1 MDTIRSIACAV
12 LFAVAACSGA
22 VRAGDPEADGASRCA
37 AIPGGRYVTGLLF
50 NPDGM
55 QTYYDRAR
63 CFQELAVTQRD
74 ARLCG
79 RVVQRR
85 SWFLDGSAISP
96 SACRA
101 RVAEQVRRDTE
112 AAARLLPPQRLRDVV
127 VERDNNGRDFS
138 VRVRTTGGD
147 GSNLRLT
154 LAVVDASGHE
164 RPLQS
169 GLQPMTRNPETVS
182 IFIPAPLLA
191 KASGAR
197 MDRPVRLRATLQ
209 RELAGPEDRAV
220 HAHAPGMP
228 LRSSVE
234 TVFVP
239 AALERVVMRP

>member
-1 MDTIRSIACAV
+1 LDTIRSVA
-12 LFAVAACSGA
+12 FALLVAAAGCGSA
-22 VRAGDPEADGASRCA
+22 RADDSRADEPSRCA
-37 AIPGGRYVTGLLF
+37 SIPGDRYQTGLLF

-63 CFQELAVTQRD
+63 CFQELAVVLRD
-74 ARLCG
+74 PRLCA

-96 SACRA
+96 GACRK
-101 RVAEQVRRDTE
+101 RVTEQIGRDAD
-112 AAARLLPPQRLRDVV
+112 AASRLQAPQRLRDVA
-127 VERDNNGRDFS
+127 VERDNNGHDFS

-147 GSNLRLT
+147 GMSLRLT
-154 LAVVDASGHE
+154 LAIVDASGQE

-169 GLQPMTRNPETVS
+169 EPQSMTRDPEEVL

-191 KASGAR
+191 KASGGH
-197 MDRPVRLRATLQ
+197 MDQPLRLRATLQ
-209 RELAGPEDRAV
+209 RELADPDDRAV
-220 HAHAPGMP
+220 HAHAPQMP

-239 AALERVVMRP
+239 AALERMVMRP

>member
-1 MDTIRSIACAV
+1 MGTIRSVANAV
-12 LFAVAACSGA
+12 LFAVAACAGSA
-22 VRAGDPEADGASRCA
+22 RADDATTDGPSRCA
-37 AIPGGRYVTGLLF
+37 SIPDDRYQTGLLF

-63 CFQELAVTQRD
+63 CFQELAVVLRD
-74 ARLCG
+74 PRLCA

-96 SACRA
+96 GACRK
-101 RVAEQVRRDTE
+101 RVAEQVRRDI
-112 AAARLLPPQRLRDVV
+112 AAAGRLQAPQRLRDVV
-127 VERDNNGRDFS
+127 VERDNNGHDFS

-147 GSNLRLT
+147 GMSLRLT
-154 LAVVDASGHE
+154 LAIVDASGRE
-164 RPLQS
+164 RLLQS
-169 GLQPMTRNPETVS
+169 GPQSMTRDPEEVS
-182 IFIPAPLLA
+182 VFIPAPLLA
-191 KASGAR
+191 RASGAS
-197 MDRPVRLRATLQ
+197 MDQPVRLRATLE
-209 RELAGPEDRAV
+209 RELASPDDRAI